1 MFASPRNSTP
11 SSSPMKKAK
20 SKPAKPYAAKP
31 STKKIGTY
39 TAKTQATSDL
49 QAEIAV
55 LALGAAEKV
64 VANNLDSATQTE
76 LIENYIQKVG
86 AGS

>member
-1 MFASPRNSTP
+1 MLASIGSQNSEHPSLSIRETIEFMFASHRNSTP

-39 TAKTQATSDL
+39 SAKTQAIKRLMKID
-49 QAEIAV
+49 
-55 LALGAAEKV
+55 KM
-64 VANNLDSATQTE
+64 
-76 LIENYIQKVG
+76 K
-86 AGS
+86 